1 MTNKHV
7 IYWEQLCLVSVFH
20 ALCRLPAGSPI
31 WASEAP
37 RCPGKVSLPCRHISR
52 CACTFHVIPQMESLL
67 AGYTFWSIAK
77 KTLLVDNFCLAGLE
91 FVYKGSISCCVKKHV
106 VWMHE
111 KCLHVHWESCKKN
124 YDWSKQTPREKTS
137 LVKFFLRNH
146 YNHRLCWNS
155 LHYWCWF

>member
-7 IYWEQLCLVSVFH
+7 IYWEQLCFVSLSH
-20 ALCRLPAGSPI
+20 AFCRLPAGSPI

-52 CACTFHVIPQMESLL
+52 CACTFHDIPKMESLL
-67 AGYTFWSIAK
+67 AGYAFWSIVK
-77 KTLLVDNFCLAGLE
+77 KLLLVDNFCLAGLE
-91 FVYKGSISCCVKKHV
+91 FEVAPPVALKSMWCGCMRNACMYIEKV
-106 VWMHE
+106 V
-111 KCLHVHWESCKKN
+111 KKN